1 MPGGPVRLIVVPPPF
16 SVNDPLPVRPVTLP
30 VEEGV
35 VLVLIVI
42 LELLGAVE
50 LTVNSLPL
58 LATEVPP
65 EPVNVSVSLLLICS
79 VLPLPAFTKN

>member
-1 MPGGPVRLIVVPPPF
+1 MFVILLVSVIVPPPPF
-16 SVNDPLPVRPVTLP
+16 SVNDPPPDI
-30 VEEGV
+30 
-35 VLVLIVI
+35 LVPALIVTV
-42 LELLGAVE
+42 ELLTAVE

-79 VLPLPAFTKN
+79 VLPLPAFTKNCVEFALSN